1 MEQHKS
7 SPMETL
13 KGLPVEVKPQ
23 IEEPQQQPTQ
33 LKNPLQEKHTKLI
46 AQFSEFLQQEDNS
59 LLQAQT
65 AEHTPV
71 TLFNLFTELA
81 ALKSEVKRESMQ
93 VKEAVGTFGG
103 LLDTLKNSNQQLST
117 ELEQRQ
123 QQQKQMAFGYQI
135 PVFKEIFDLYDSVE
149 RTLESIESY
158 KPSWWEKRSK
168 KGVAFREQTIKGLEI
183 TLRRLQKIL
192 NNYAIEPIECVGTA
206 LNPRTMKVVKVVE
219 RKKQAN
225 GIVLAEIRKGYHRY
239 GDTLRLAEVV
249 VNKISNRKNNS
260 KTST

>member
-1 MEQHKS
+1 MEQHNPP
-7 SPMETL
+7 PMEAL
-13 KGLPVEVKPQ
+13 KGLPVEDKDKPQ
-23 IEEPQQQPTQ
+23 RVTQPQEAEHAA
-33 LKNPLQEKHTKLI
+33 LL
-46 AQFSEFLQQEDNS
+46 AQFSEFLQQDDS
-59 LLQAQT
+59 SSALQTEAP
-65 AEHTPV
+65 PV

-93 VKEAVGTFGG
+93 VKEAVGTFGS

-123 QQQKQMAFGYQI
+123 QQQQQMAFGYQI

-149 RTLESIESY
+149 RSLESLVNY

-168 KGVAFREQTIKGLEI
+168 KGRAFREQTIKGLEI
-183 TLRRLQKIL
+183 TLRRLQKML
-192 NNYAIEPIECVGTA
+192 SHYAIEPIECVGVA
-206 LNPRTMKVVKVVE
+206 LNPRTMKAVKVVE

-225 GIVLAEIRKGYHRY
+225 GIVLAEIRRGYHRY

-249 VNKISNRKNNS
+249 VNKLSNDKNND
-260 KTST
+260 KAMT